1 MALLV
6 SQYLSSRSYGHIA
19 KIIEE
24 QILERTGSQYEAEA
38 HDVEQAI
45 HSEIIPQIIAAVN
58 RDGADRLD
66 GDFSSL
72 EALLARPGLLKPQS
86 QKAFLYLCYRQQ
98 FLEHVENRTSTL
110 HLMSRTS
117 PPVAAVDQVD
127 PVGWCLLN
135 LGAGGKSNQSR
146 SNEYRRIAESIQSPL
161 QTSQAARTLPTH
173 PIRLL
178 LALLSHVCQYSARC
192 ALVPQLGRR

>member
-45 HSEIIPQIIAAVN
+45 HSEIIPQTIAAVN
-58 RDGADRLD
+58 RDSADYLD

-135 LGAGGKSNQSR
+135 LGAGGKSNPRR
-146 SNEYRRIAESIQSPL
+146 SNECRRIAKSIQPPL
-161 QTSQAARTLPTH
+161 QTPQAARTLPTH

-178 LALLSHVCQYSARC
+178 FALVSHICQHSARC
-192 ALVPQLGRR
+192 ALIP